1 SMDRVALDA
10 AGVAVL
16 RIYGTT
22 SEVANGR
29 IFAQEQIARAAELG
43 LGAASPD
50 MIEIVSVNA
59 EAEDICSK
67 IINEL
72 KK

>member
-1 SMDRVALDA
+1 VALDA

-22 SEVANGR
+22 PEVGSGS
-29 IFAQEQIARAAELG
+29 IFAQEQIATAASLG
-43 LGAASPD
+43 LGATSPD
-50 MIEIVSVNA
+50 GIEIVSVNTQA
-59 EAEDICSK
+59 DDICSK